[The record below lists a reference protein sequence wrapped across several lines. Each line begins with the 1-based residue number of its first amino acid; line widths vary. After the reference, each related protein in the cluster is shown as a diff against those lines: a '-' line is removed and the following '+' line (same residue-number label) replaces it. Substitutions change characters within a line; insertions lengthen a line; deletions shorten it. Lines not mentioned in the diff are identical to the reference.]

1 MLIDLCDRAKYKAT
15 GIDCKRFLNGQL
27 TNDILVLQ
35 PGFAIYACALTAKGK
50 LSADLYVAATRDAY
64 FLDAE
69 SLLREPLAARL
80 EKYIIADDVALAD
93 ITEQFGLYHLVDLD
107 SSFREQR
114 DLPSIAELGTQGVF
128 LVESNRFGIQG
139 IDVWFPVSD
148 AVAIQDIL
156 KQSPADAQAAENL
169 RVEQG
174 IARWGFELSET
185 VLPQEAGLAD
195 RAISFTKGC
204 YLGQEVISRIKSIGH
219 VNRHLRGLV
228 PADGVLIEPGDK
240 LFYSEDPTKE
250 TGHVTSIGKTCKGAR
265 PIGLGFIRRGFDVD
279 GTTLQVRRN
288 NTLIGPI
295 TVCSLPIK
303 SA

>member
-35 PGFAIYACALTAKGK
+35 PGFAMYACALTAKGK

-69 SLLREPLAARL
+69 PALRETLGARL
-80 EKYIIADDVALAD
+80 EKYIIADDVTLAD
-93 ITEQFGLYHLVDLD
+93 VTEELGLFHIVDLD
-107 SSFREQR
+107 SPPHGQRE
-114 DLPSIAELGTQGVF
+114 LPPIAGLEDRGVF
-128 LVESNRFGIQG
+128 LVESNRFGVRG
-139 IDVWFPVSD
+139 IDIWFPPSD
-148 AVAIQDIL
+148 AAAIREIL
-156 KQSPADAQAAENL
+156 KQSPADAKAAENL

-174 IARWGFELSET
+174 IARWGFELSEA
-185 VLPQEAGLAD
+185 VLPQEAGLTD

-240 LFYSEDPTKE
+240 LFQSEDPARE
-250 TGHVTSIGKTCKGAR
+250 TGYITSVGKTRKGAQT
-265 PIGLGFIRRGFDVD
+265 IGLGYVRRGFEVG

-295 TVCSLPIK
+295 EVRSLPIE